1 MIGAGRLISS
11 RPGPYSYLVFV
22 VRRRAVEV
30 SATVTSKGQVTIPK
44 QVREALGIVEG
55 DQVLFRV
62 EGGRA
67 ILARTRD
74 LLDMAGTVSVPAAKR
89 GARWDEVR
97 RVARAAR
104 GERVTKASPA
114 PGGRRAG

>member
-1 MIGAGRLISS
+1 M
-11 RPGPYSYLVFV
+11 
-22 VRRRAVEV
+22 EV

-55 DQVLFRV
+55 DHVLFRV

-67 ILARTRD
+67 TLARTRD
-74 LLDMAGTVSVPAAKR
+74 LLDLAGSVSVPAAKR

-97 RVARAAR
+97 RAARAAR
-104 GERVTKASPA
+104 VDRVIGTPA
-114 PGGRRAG
+114 RSRGGLAG